1 MTAVTTIKV
10 PKELRDRIARQA
22 ADRGVTAAQL
32 LDELLQ
38 ERERRARLD
47 AVRAA
52 YADRDAAYTA
62 EVDVWD
68 TTLADG
74 RT

>member
-1 MTAVTTIKV
+1 MPAVTTIKV
-10 PKELRDRIARQA
+10 PKELRDRIASQA

-32 LDELLQ
+32 LDELLR

-68 TTLADG
+68 TTSADG
-74 RT
+74 LA